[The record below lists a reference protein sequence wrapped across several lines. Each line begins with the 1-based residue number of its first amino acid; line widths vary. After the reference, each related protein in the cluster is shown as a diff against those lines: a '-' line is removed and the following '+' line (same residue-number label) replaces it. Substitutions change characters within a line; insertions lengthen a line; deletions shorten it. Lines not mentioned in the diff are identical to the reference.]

1 MFCGILGA
9 GGLIVSQCGE
19 AWVEEQL
26 RNRIGV
32 DPKVAVGKPVIRG
45 TRKPVELIAPRRMLA
60 NGIPASEIMRE
71 YPRRHPDDI
80 RAAFAHEG
88 FHP

>member
-19 AWVEEQL
+19 AWVEEQI

-32 DPKVAVGKPVIRG
+32 DHKARVGKPAMRG

-60 NGIPASEIMRE
+60 QGIPEREIMRE

-80 RAAFAHEG
+80 RAALAHEV